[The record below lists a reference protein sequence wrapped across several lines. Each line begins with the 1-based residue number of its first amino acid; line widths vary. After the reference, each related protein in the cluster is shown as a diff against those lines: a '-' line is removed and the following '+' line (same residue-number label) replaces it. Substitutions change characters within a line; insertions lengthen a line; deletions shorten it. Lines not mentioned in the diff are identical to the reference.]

1 MLSNIYFA
9 YSLVF
14 ILTAIL
20 FLLVWYCKQLI
31 NRIYAIV
38 EDVADLRS
46 ISTTY
51 TAHLKQVYEL
61 ETFYGDPTLSG
72 LLKHSKQIDKTFRTF
87 EFSNSLSLTDDEFEE
102 SLHEL
107 GQQYGKEKEEAEY

>member
-46 ISTTY
+46 ISTAY

-61 ETFYGDPTLSG
+61 ETFYGDPTLSE
-72 LLKHSKQIDKTFRTF
+72 LLKHSKQMDEVFRTF
-87 EFSNSLSLTDDEFEE
+87 EFSNSLPLTDDEFEE
-102 SLHEL
+102 PLHEL
-107 GQQYGKEKEEAEY
+107 EQYGKEKEEAEF